1 MDSGYYG
8 SYYPG
13 NRTHIDWNHVQ
24 FSNFS
29 NIQYS
34 RPDFSDTED
43 QERDESQGEYTLP

>member
-43 QERDESQGEYTLP
+43 QERDEYQGEYTLP